1 MIALNIGT
9 RSFSMTSEE
18 AVYVAENLLAAATGK
33 TGVIPAFNSGAHGHI
48 CVRTERQKPEGVNGG
63 KEKATF
69 RSNPQQS
76 DHVLTDC

>member
-18 AVYVAENLLAAATGK
+18 AVYVAKNLLAAAAGK

>member
-9 RSFSMTSEE
+9 RIFTLTPDE
-18 AVYVAENLLAAATGK
+18 AAYVAENLLAAAAEK
-33 TGVIPAFNSGAHGHI
+33 TGDFPAFNSSVHGHI
-48 CVRTERQKPEGVNGG
+48 CVRTERQKPEAVNGG
-63 KEKATF
+63 EEQATF

>member
-9 RSFSMTSEE
+9 CSFSMTSEE

-63 KEKATF
+63 NEKATF

>member
-9 RSFSMTSEE
+9 CSFSMTSEE
-18 AVYVAENLLAAATGK
+18 AVYVAENLLAAAAEK
-33 TGVIPAFNSGAHGHI
+33 TGDFPAFNSSVHGHI
-48 CVRTERQKPEGVNGG
+48 CVRTERQKPEAVNGA
-63 KEKATF
+63 KETTTF

>member
-48 CVRTERQKPEGVNGG
+48 CVRTERQKPEAVNGA
-63 KEKATF
+63 KEKVSF